1 MSEIQMNHVIDGAGK
16 IGIELDSAKIEKFML
31 YYNELVDWNNRINLT
46 AITDVDDVQIRH
58 FLDSLTIIP
67 VIKDKIAAG
76 CRLIDIGSGAGF
88 PGIPLKIAVPEI
100 KMSLLEATAK
110 KVLFLEHIVKE
121 TGLNDVEI
129 INGRAEEAAQK
140 PEYREQFDVAVS
152 RAVADLAVLSELT
165 LPFCKVGGC
174 VIAQK
179 KGDVQLEIE
188 QSLKAVEILGGS
200 LSKVEK
206 VDIAGLDDGRCL
218 VVIDKVKPTPEKYP
232 RRPGMPEKRP
242 LK

>member
-1 MSEIQMNHVIDGAGK
+1 MAEISMKRLIGGAEK
-16 IGIELDSAKIEKFML
+16 LGITLDNFQIEQFVL
-31 YYNELVDWNNRINLT
+31 YYRELVEWNVRINLT
-46 AITDVDDVQIRH
+46 TITAVEDVQIKH
-58 FLDSLTIIP
+58 FLDSLTLISI
-67 VIKDKIAAG
+67 IKDKIAAG

-88 PGIPLKIAVPEI
+88 PGIPLKIAMPEI
-100 KMSLLEATAK
+100 KTTLLEATAK

-121 TGLNDVEI
+121 MGLKDVEI

-165 LPFCKVGGC
+165 LPFCKTGGC
-174 VIAQK
+174 FIAQK
-179 KGDVQLEIE
+179 KGDVQPEIE
-188 QSLKAVEILGGS
+188 QSLKAVDILGGR

-206 VDIAGLDDGRCL
+206 VDLAGLDDERCL
-218 VVIDKVKPTPEKYP
+218 IVIDKVKPTPGKYP
-232 RRPGMPEKRP
+232 RRSGMPEKRP

>member
-1 MSEIQMNHVIDGAGK
+1 MSEISMNRLIDGAGK
-16 IGIELDSAKIEKFML
+16 IGIALDSSKIEKFML
-31 YYNELVDWNNRINLT
+31 YYRELLDWNCRINLT
-46 AITDVDDVQIRH
+46 SITGVDDVQIKH
-58 FLDSLTIIP
+58 FLDSLTIIT
-67 VIKDKIAAG
+67 VIKDKIAAD

-88 PGIPLKIAVPEI
+88 PGIPLKIVMPEI
-100 KMSLLEATAK
+100 KMTLLEATAK
-110 KVLFLEHIVKE
+110 KILFLEHIVKE
-121 TGLNDVEI
+121 MGLNDIEI
-129 INGRAEEAAQK
+129 INGRAEEAARK

-188 QSLKAVEILGGS
+188 QSLKAVEILGGR
-200 LSKVEK
+200 LSKIEK
-206 VDIAGLDDGRCL
+206 IDLAGLDDERCL
-218 VVIDKVKPTPEKYP
+218 IVIDKVEPTPGKYP
-232 RRPGMPEKRP
+232 RRSGMPEKRP